1 MSSFNFSKTLRTLG
15 LAAALIGGAV
25 SPSLADGEYVPGA
38 TAVGSWTQ
46 TDSRTALAG
55 GHVTQGQN
63 QTQLEQSGATGGG
76 GQHS

>member
-1 MSSFNFSKTLRTLG
+1 MPSFKLSRTLRTLG
-15 LAAALIGGAV
+15 LAAALIGSAV
-25 SPSLADGEYVPGA
+25 SPSFADGEYVPGA

-46 TDSRTALAG
+46 TGSRAPLAG